1 MRALIITADLFE
13 DSELQIPY
21 QYFQELGLDVDITSM
36 KKGAICGKHGWGT
49 EVTVTLDEVD
59 PKRYDILILPGGK
72 APSVLRKE
80 PQALKVVQYFF
91 EKGKPVAAICHGPQ
105 ILISAGLLKGRMVTG
120 YKSIAEELKNAGA
133 TYKDEAVVV
142 DRNLITS
149 RGPSDLKAFMES
161 ITEHINQLRHKK
173 NNA

>member
-1 MRALIITADLFE
+1 MRALIISADLFE
-13 DSELQIPY
+13 DSELNIPY
-21 QYFQELGLDVDITSM
+21 QYLRELGISVDIVSL
-36 KKGAICGKHGWGT
+36 KKGTINGKHGLSINAT
-49 EVTVTLDEVD
+49 MALDEVD
-59 PKRYDILILPGGK
+59 PKKYDILILPGGK
-72 APSVLRKE
+72 APSAIREE
-80 PQALKVVQYFF
+80 PKALEIARHFF
-91 EKGKPVAAICHGPQ
+91 EQNKPVAAICHGPQ
-105 ILISAGLLKGRMVTG
+105 ILISAGLLEGRMVTG

-173 NNA
+173 SNA